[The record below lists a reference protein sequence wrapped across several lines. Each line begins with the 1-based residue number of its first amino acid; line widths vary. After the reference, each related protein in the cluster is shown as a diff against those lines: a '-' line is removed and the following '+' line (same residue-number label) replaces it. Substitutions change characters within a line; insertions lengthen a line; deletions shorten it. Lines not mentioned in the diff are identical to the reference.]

1 MFIIEDEKRN
11 NACKDLERKF
21 AERFPGL
28 QLIWD
33 EVNKNNLEKWQK
45 FALKEMVE
53 GQKIRLVFVTN
64 DAFENDEMGS
74 FLIQFKDHL
83 EEFTQ
88 KSTKAIRY
96 REERLEIDKLYSK

>member
-33 EVNKNNLEKWQK
+33 EANRNNISEWQK

-53 GQKIRLVFVTN
+53 GQKI
-64 DAFENDEMGS
+64 
-74 FLIQFKDHL
+74 
-83 EEFTQ
+83 
-88 KSTKAIRY
+88 
-96 REERLEIDKLYSK
+96 